1 MSKNILLLV
10 IGTHFFITFV
20 PIIMFGTLL
29 NAGAVVVG
37 SLLGILLRGRLHARY
52 SRIIMNALGLITIVL
67 GVTMAIDA
75 RRVILVVGAM
85 VAGSLVGE
93 FLRLDNLL
101 DRMAARLRSLVP
113 QRAGVE
119 GAVGGGSSDHFVEGF
134 VTATLLFC
142 VGSMAILGPMQEAAG
157 GEPTILMT
165 KSMMDGVSAMFFAAS
180 LGIGVMLSAF
190 PVLIYQGLIALFAS
204 VIMSFM
210 SEAMLTDLT
219 ATGGVLLIGLG
230 ISMLGI
236 RRLSVINM
244 LPALVVIV
252 FLHLIF

>member
-10 IGTHFFITFV
+10 LDTRFFITFV

-67 GVTMAIDA
+67 GVTMAIKGQ
-75 RRVILVVGAM
+75 RVILVVGAM

-113 QRAGVE
+113 QRA
-119 GAVGGGSSDHFVEGF
+119 AADGGSSDHFVEGF

-157 GEPTILMT
+157 DEPTILMT

-180 LGIGVMLSAF
+180 LGIGVMLSAL

-252 FLHLIF
+252 LLHLIF

>member
-10 IGTHFFITFV
+10 IDTRFFITFV

-67 GVTMAIDA
+67 GVTMAIKGQ
-75 RRVILVVGAM
+75 RVILVVGAM

-113 QRAGVE
+113 QRA
-119 GAVGGGSSDHFVEGF
+119 AVGGGSSDHFVEGF

-157 GEPTILMT
+157 DEPTILMT

-180 LGIGVMLSAF
+180 LGIGVMLSAL

-252 FLHLIF
+252 LLHLVF

>member
-10 IGTHFFITFV
+10 ICTHFFITFV

-67 GVTMAIDA
+67 GVTMAIKGQ
-75 RRVILVVGAM
+75 RVILVVGAM

-113 QRAGVE
+113 QRA
-119 GAVGGGSSDHFVEGF
+119 AADGGSSDHFVEGF

-157 GEPTILMT
+157 DEPTILMT

-180 LGIGVMLSAF
+180 LGIGVMLSAL

-252 FLHLIF
+252 LLHLIF